1 MKYLK
6 DFKIF
11 ESKKSKPNFQTLK
24 IGDFDAFRGRD
35 AEANEFV
42 TFQKS
47 DDDDLWFHAKGTQG
61 SHLILKVRDKL
72 PSPEVIKE
80 AAEIV
85 AKNSKVNL
93 KEVVV
98 VYCKKKFVT
107 KESDAPLGRVKVDYK
122 NAEEI
127 TVYLN

>member
-6 DFKIF
+6 QFEIF
-11 ESKKSKPNFQTLK
+11 ESKKGKPNFQTLK
-24 IGDFDAFRGRD
+24 IGDFDAYRGRD

-42 TFQKS
+42 TFEKS
-47 DDDDLWFHAKGTQG
+47 DDDDLWFHAKGVQG
-61 SHLILKVRDKL
+61 SHLILKTSDKL
-72 PSPEVIKE
+72 ATPEVIRE
-80 AAEIV
+80 AAELV
-85 AKNSKVNL
+85 AKNSKATT

-107 KESDAPLGRVKVDYK
+107 KETGSPLGKVQVDEK
-122 NAEEI
+122 NAEQI

>member
-11 ESKKSKPNFQTLK
+11 ESKKGKPNFQTLK
-24 IGDFDAFRGRD
+24 IGDFDAYRGRD
-35 AEANEFV
+35 AEANDYV

-47 DDDDLWFHAKGTQG
+47 DDDDLWFHAKGVQG
-61 SHLILKVRDKL
+61 SHLILKVKENL
-72 PSPEVIKE
+72 PSPEIIRE

-85 AKNSKVNL
+85 AKNSKANSKQVL
-93 KEVVV
+93 V

-107 KESDAPLGRVKVDYK
+107 KESGAPLGKVKVDYN

>member
-11 ESKKSKPNFQTLK
+11 ESKKNKPNFQTLK

-47 DDDDLWFHAKGTQG
+47 DDDDLWFHAKGIQG
-61 SHLILKVRDKL
+61 SHLILKCNDNL
-72 PSPEVIKE
+72 PTPDVIKQ
-80 AAEIV
+80 AAELV
-85 AKNSKVNL
+85 AKNSKATS
-93 KEVVV
+93 KEVKV

-107 KESDAPLGRVKVDYK
+107 KKSGDPLGKVQVDEK
-122 NAEEI
+122 NSEEI